1 MHLSMHRRLTRPV
14 AAYHRPMP
22 LTDPADLRDAVRDLA
37 GFVLDADGV
46 LVLKGEPIDGA
57 MEALATLER
66 RAIPY
71 RVVTNFSLAHR
82 STLAARFSARGTTI
96 DPERLITAAS
106 ATAAHTAARFA
117 GRPIYVIAAPD
128 ALREFDGQELLD
140 AEAAAAA
147 APGDIAAIVIGDG
160 GDELSFRNQD
170 TAFRHIR
177 AGSAFLAMHRNPWW
191 FTPNGPTLDSGAAV
205 VGLEF
210 ATGVQATVLG
220 KPSPEVFRQA
230 LAGLRHDL
238 GRHLPARRVA
248 MVGDDPDADVRAA
261 QRVGL
266 RGILV
271 LTGKTTAAQLDGSRL
286 GRGRRLPDVTAR
298 SLADVVAALD

>member
-1 MHLSMHRRLTRPV
+1 VHLSMHRRATRPT

-22 LTDPADLRDAVRDLA
+22 LTDPTALRAAVREFA

-46 LVLKGEPIDGA
+46 LILKGEPIDGA
-57 MEALATLER
+57 MEALAALDR

-82 STLAARFSARGTTI
+82 STLAARFSARGTVI

-106 ATAAHTAARFA
+106 AAAAHAAVRFA
-117 GRPIYVIAAPD
+117 GRPIYVIAASD
-128 ALREFDGQELLD
+128 ALREFDGQELLSAD
-140 AEAAAAA
+140 DAAAARV
-147 APGDIAAIVIGDG
+147 GEIAAVVIGDG
-160 GDELSFRNQD
+160 GEELSFRNQD

-177 AGSAFLAMHRNPWW
+177 GGAAFLAMHRNPWW
-191 FTPNGPTLDSGAAV
+191 FTPTGPTLDAGAAV
-205 VGLEF
+205 VGLEY
-210 ATGVQATVLG
+210 ATGVRATVLG

-238 GRHLPARRVA
+238 GRRVPAGRVA

-266 RGILV
+266 RGVLV
-271 LTGKTTAAQLDGSRL
+271 LTGKTTAEHLDALRL
-286 GRGRRLPDVTAR
+286 GRGRRSPDVTAR
-298 SLADVVAALD
+298 SLGDVVAALD